1 MPDSTSHLQS
11 SHTTKTYPRGEVLR
25 FVTMAG
31 ALFAAVV
38 ALVALFVLWPV
49 PPMLAAQ
56 IVIDYARIV
65 AFVALPPAVALVV
78 VGWGRVAE

>member
-11 SHTTKTYPRGEVLR
+11 NHTTKTYPRGEVLR

-56 IVIDYARIV
+56 IVIDYVRLL
-65 AFVALPPAVALVV
+65 AFVALPLAVALSVLR
-78 VGWGRVAE
+78 GGRVSE